1 MFLVGANTTLAPKYM
16 EVGVQYQADAY
27 RTEALIDEAMIARS
41 SNPELIRLEHAAY
54 GLAGE
59 VGEFI
64 DQLKKHK
71 YYGKS
76 LDYVNL
82 EEEIGDCMWYIA
94 LACNALGVDLQKVMD
109 TNIAKLKVRF
119 ADKFTQA
126 EAITR
131 DIAAER
137 QVLEAT

>member
-1 MFLVGANTTLAPKYM
+1 M
-16 EVGVQYQADAY
+16 QYQADAY

-82 EEEIGDCMWYIA
+82 EEAIGDCMWYIA

>member
-27 RTEALIDEAMIARS
+27 RTEAPIDEAMIARS

-54 GLAGE
+54 GLVGE

-119 ADKFTQA
+119 PHKYNQHDVLN
-126 EAITR
+126 R
-131 DIAAER
+131 DLAAER